1 MFRDIYKHYFSVL
14 HFKIGPLLFKI
25 EGVSGFVLQSCPEQ
39 KQKKFCSPPDYR
51 LSTKKN
57 FLFFIFFFVKIFL
70 WQNTIYRT
78 EKKNHISFLFNKNC
92 LRCPYL
98 AYTTI
103 LMVEWQGTTWGPWWI
118 LLNIQI
124 YGRVKEDW
132 RSWEFY
138 YKTLGKYKMSNWAII
153 P

>member
-25 EGVSGFVLQSCPEQ
+25 EGVSGFVGQFCPEQ
-39 KQKKFCSPPDYR
+39 IQKKFSSPPDYR
-51 LSTKKN
+51 LSTKN
-57 FLFFIFFFVKIFL
+57 FFFFFLFFFVKIFL

-103 LMVEWQGTTWGPWWI
+103 YLVII
-118 LLNIQI
+118 LLCSVNLHQKV
-124 YGRVKEDW
+124 YDAWPEK
-132 RSWEFY
+132 SY
-138 YKTLGKYKMSNWAII
+138 LYKTS
-153 P
+153 